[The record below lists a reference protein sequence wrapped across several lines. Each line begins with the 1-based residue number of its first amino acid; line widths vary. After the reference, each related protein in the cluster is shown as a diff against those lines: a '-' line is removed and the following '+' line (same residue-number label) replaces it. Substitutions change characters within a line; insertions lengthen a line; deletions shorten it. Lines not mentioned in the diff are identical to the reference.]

1 MPKPEDVDLPLVASQ
16 LERYSGADAARQNAL
31 GSSKVRVLGLE
42 KLAAS
47 KPVST
52 GSGFG
57 IFFFWGGGGGGRV
70 QGLLFWGSG
79 QFPGQATNMFR
90 A

>member
-57 IFFFWGGGGGGRV
+57 IFFFWGGGGGGAGAGSFV
-70 QGLLFWGSG
+70 LGLGAVPWSSY
-79 QFPGQATNMFR
+79 QHV
-90 A
+90 